1 MKLQE
6 LAVKTAKC
14 VFGIGDDPDCPQT
27 TQENKN
33 SNYNVKFVQGK
44 KRSNNNNTSSNNN
57 NTSSNNNNTSSNRNN
72 SLTNYNRTS
81 DQIGTI
87 GLDPL
92 ELEEGKGHY
101 FIIFLLMLLGAAFTI
116 GDEEEK

>member
-27 TQENKN
+27 TQENKKPD
-33 SNYNVKFVQGK
+33 YNVKFVQGK
-44 KRSNNNNTSSNNN
+44 KRSNNNNTSSN
-57 NTSSNNNNTSSNRNN
+57 NNNNTSSNRNN